1 MNTEITAKLNEL
13 SADKE
18 FLKELFELD
27 SPEKIQEKF
36 AEKGVELSL
45 DEVKTIIAGVV
56 DAAEKKAGEELD
68 ESALESVAGGFAIT
82 AAMIGWGVM
91 ALMTVGG
98 FVIGWKA
105 AKGKC

>member
-1 MNTEITAKLNEL
+1 MNTEITTKLNEL

-27 SPEKIQEKF
+27 SPEKIQAKF

-45 DEVKTIIAGVV
+45 EEVKAIITGVV
-56 DAAEKKAGEELD
+56 DAAEKKSGEELD
-68 ESALESVAGGFAIT
+68 ETALDGVAGGFAIT
-82 AAMIGWGVM
+82 AAIGWGVM
-91 ALMTVGG
+91 ALMAVGG
-98 FVIGWKA
+98 FAIGWSA

>member
-56 DAAEKKAGEELD
+56 DAAEKKTGEELD

-82 AAMIGWGVM
+82 AAIGWGVM

>member
-1 MNTEITAKLNEL
+1 MDINAKLNEL
-13 SADKE
+13 SADKK

-56 DAAEKKAGEELD
+56 DAAEKKTGEELD

-82 AAMIGWGVM
+82 TAMIGWGVM
-91 ALMTVGG
+91 ALMTAGG